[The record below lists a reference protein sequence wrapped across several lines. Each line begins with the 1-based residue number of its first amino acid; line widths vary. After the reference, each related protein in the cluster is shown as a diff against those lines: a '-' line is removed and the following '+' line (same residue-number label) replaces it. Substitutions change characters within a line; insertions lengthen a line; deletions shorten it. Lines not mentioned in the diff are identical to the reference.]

1 MIKDYQKA
9 WAEAYTKLQIEIS
22 NSCWRAVEVA
32 HNHPEEFAYIFTQ
45 RYNFKELEYLGE
57 FFKKQSEVLLIEA
70 KRNAFEG
77 LREKE
82 AEANEN
88 DA

>member
-9 WAEAYTKLQIEIS
+9 WAEAYTKLHIEII
-22 NSCWRAVEVA
+22 NSCWRVVSVV
-32 HNHPEEFAYIFTQ
+32 HSHPEEFAEVFRSMYGAE
-45 RYNFKELEYLGE
+45 ELGYLGE
-57 FFKKQSEVLLIEA
+57 F
-70 KRNAFEG
+70 
-77 LREKE
+77 LRKE